1 MRYTEE
7 QLKLFTKPL
16 SETEKESCERALRM
30 IKDVFKKHNFIES
43 SSQFLNRED
52 GISTTLL
59 LGENLQISIFIQG
72 SYANNTNVKSNS
84 DIDIAVVL
92 ESIFVGNFSMLSTA
106 NDLGFI
112 AVDFN
117 FQCYKNK
124 IVEILKTFFC
134 EEVEVGA
141 KSIKIRG
148 NTSRVKA
155 DVVPLQRFRDYANPL
170 STNSNIY
177 TKGVILYDSNNN
189 PIINYPESHIEKG
202 RYKNIITNSYYKKLV
217 RICKSILL
225 QMKNDNIREAEGL
238 SSFLI
243 ESLLFNIPDNIFI
256 SEDTYQLKLILI
268 INYLLSEG
276 ENIKAWKE
284 ANDIKPLFDQSS
296 YSVND
301 TLLFLERMKVY
312 CGY

>member
-30 IKDVFKKHNFIES
+30 IKDVFKKHNFVES

-59 LGENLQISIFIQG
+59 QGENLRISLFIQG

-92 ESIFVGNFSMLSTA
+92 ESTFVGNFSMLSTA
-106 NDLGFI
+106 RNLGFI
-112 AVDFN
+112 EVDFN
-117 FQCYKNK
+117 FQCYKNQ
-124 IVEILKTFFC
+124 IVEMLKTFFG

-141 KSIKIRG
+141 KSIKVRG

-155 DVVPLQRFRDYANPL
+155 DIVPLQRFRDYANPL
-170 STNSNIY
+170 STNSNVY

-189 PIINYPESHIEKG
+189 PIINYPEAHIEKG

-225 QMKNDNIREAEGL
+225 QMKNDNIREAEGI
-238 SSFLI
+238 SSFLV
-243 ESLLFNIPDNIFI
+243 ESLLFNIQNHIFT
-256 SEDTYQLKLILI
+256 SGETYQLKLAAV

-276 ENIKAWKE
+276 ENIKSWKE
-284 ANDIKPLFDQSS
+284 ANDIKFLFEQSS
-296 YSVND
+296 CGVKD

>member
-16 SETEKESCERALRM
+16 SETEKESCKRALRM
-30 IKDVFKKHNFIES
+30 IKDVFKKHNFVES

-52 GISTTLL
+52 EISTTLL
-59 LGENLQISIFIQG
+59 QGEDLQISIFIQG

-92 ESIFVGNFSMLSTA
+92 ESTFVGNFSMLSTA
-106 NDLGFI
+106 RDLGFI
-112 AVDFN
+112 EVDFN
-117 FQCYKNK
+117 FQCYKNQ
-124 IVEILKTFFC
+124 IVEILKTFFG

-170 STNSNIY
+170 STNSNVY

-189 PIINYPESHIEKG
+189 SIINYPEAHIEKG
-202 RYKNIITNSYYKKLV
+202 RHKNMITNFYYKKLV
-217 RICKSILL
+217 RICKRILL
-225 QMKNDNIREAEGL
+225 QMKNDNIREAEGI
-238 SSFLI
+238 SSFLV
-243 ESLLFNIPDNIFI
+243 ESLLFNIQNLTFSP
-256 SEDTYQLKLILI
+256 SESK
-268 INYLLSEG
+268 
-276 ENIKAWKE
+276 
-284 ANDIKPLFDQSS
+284 
-296 YSVND
+296 
-301 TLLFLERMKVY
+301 
-312 CGY
+312 